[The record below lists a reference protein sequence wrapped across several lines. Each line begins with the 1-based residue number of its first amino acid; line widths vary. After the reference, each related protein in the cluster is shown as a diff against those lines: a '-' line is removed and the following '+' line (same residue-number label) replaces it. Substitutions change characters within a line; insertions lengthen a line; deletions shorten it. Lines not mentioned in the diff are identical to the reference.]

1 MKNKEQKKI
10 NEFVDRLNLYQ
21 SANSDPESIKNNFV
35 IRVPE
40 FELIIGSMLSKKKND
55 SLQHE
60 LILGK
65 RGSGKST
72 LLKRIEIEINENSK
86 LNKKYIPINFAEE
99 QAGIYR
105 LSDLWYETFV
115 ELQNRL
121 KIDQTLQEFS
131 AFENGDEYTK
141 YLFKTIN
148 SILVSQ
154 NKKAVLLIDNIDRIL
169 EGINEDAM
177 MLRAALLNHNN
188 IQIIGAST
196 RISEH
201 FWQYEKPFYDYFRQ
215 HNLKPLS
222 FDEID
227 LLFKR
232 WSEVLELEPLK
243 DYATNNRGKI
253 EAIRIMTDGLPRTLQ
268 FFIRILLTQQ
278 DIYGFQY
285 IQKIMDKA
293 TPLYQERLLSLTK
306 AQQKIVLE
314 LAFIWKPATT
324 KELVNACRMESKLVS
339 SYLKQ
344 LESYGLVDKMD
355 TAKRNKK
362 YRISERFF
370 NMWLLVTQGNPEQKR
385 RAKYL
390 TLFLESWYDAKEIE
404 ELAEQ
409 HFTTLKEPRAKYIKA
424 GVITKAL
431 SQSRFIGVEMRDKL
445 IEQTLKLPDAFN
457 AEGLPEKGMD
467 ILMKVKQYLDSK
479 NFEKALAEINK
490 IENEADGVKFFFIG
504 VLYWTKQDYENAE
517 KYYLLAIEKGS
528 VDAMNNLGLMYQNK
542 QDYKNAEK
550 YYLKAIE
557 NKNVNSYLLLS
568 ALYFIQAIKPR
579 KALNLI
585 HDEICNESK
594 NKNVIVLKLIIEIWN
609 GIFKDVETI
618 IEKILTANDENE
630 IHYLL
635 EKLLFLEQKNLVLS
649 YFESKKYGKMLQEK
663 FQLYYYATQ
672 ILCNK
677 IEATELEIPKEVLST
692 VKDIVNTIKEKNVFY
707 NK

>member
-1 MKNKEQKKI
+1 MKNKEEKNI

-35 IRVPE
+35 IRVQE
-40 FELIIGSMLSKKKND
+40 FDLIIGSMLSKKKND

-72 LLKRIEIEINENSK
+72 LLKRIEIEINENNTLK
-86 LNKKYIPINFAEE
+86 KKYIPINFAEE

-115 ELQNRL
+115 ELQNRFNL
-121 KIDQTLQEFS
+121 NETLQEFS
-131 AFENGDEYTK
+131 EFENGDQYTK
-141 YLFKTIN
+141 YLFNTVN
-148 SILVSQ
+148 SLLISQ
-154 NKKAVLLIDNIDRIL
+154 NKKAVLLIDNFDRIL
-169 EGINEDAM
+169 EGINEDAK

-215 HNLKPLS
+215 HNLKALS
-222 FDEID
+222 FHEID

-232 WSEVLELEPLK
+232 WSEIMKLDSLK

-268 FFIRILLTQQ
+268 FFIRILLTQK

-285 IQKIMDKA
+285 IKKIMDKA
-293 TPLYQERLLSLTK
+293 TPLYQERLLNLTK

-344 LESYGLVDKMD
+344 LESFGLVDKLD
-355 TAKRNKK
+355 TNKRNKK

-390 TLFLESWYDAKEIE
+390 TVFLESWYDAKEIE
-404 ELAEQ
+404 DLAEE
-409 HFTTLKEPRAKYIKA
+409 HLTVLKESKAKYVKA
-424 GVITKAL
+424 GVMTKAL
-431 SQSRFIGVEMRDKL
+431 SQSKFISLDMRDKL
-445 IEQTLKLPDAFN
+445 IEGTLKLSDAIN
-457 AEGLPEKGMD
+457 INDLPRKASELLNKAKQFLDEKKYD
-467 ILMKVKQYLDSK
+467 RAIL
-479 NFEKALAEINK
+479 EIEK
-490 IENEADGVKFFFIG
+490 IENEADGVKFFFLGFINS
-504 VLYWTKQDYENAE
+504 KRQDNEQAE
-517 KYYLLAIEKGS
+517 KYYSRAVKKGS
-528 VDAMNNLGLMYQNK
+528 VDAMNNLGFLYGEK

-557 NKNVNSYLLLS
+557 KRNVESYILLA
-568 ALYFIQAIKPR
+568 ALYFSQDIKPK
-579 KALNLI
+579 KALDLI
-585 HDEICNESK
+585 QNELVYKSK
-594 NKNVIVLKLIIEIWN
+594 NKNFLVLKLIIEIWN
-609 GIFKDVETI
+609 GVFTEVDSKMKQIFSM
-618 IEKILTANDENE
+618 ADEVLFNYFLE
-630 IHYLL
+630 NLL
-635 EKLLFLEQKNLVLS
+635 YLEQKNLVLS
-649 YFESKKYGKMLQEK
+649 YFESDKYGKMLKEK
-663 FQLYYYATQ
+663 FQLIYYATQ
-672 ILCNK
+672 ILCGR
-677 IEATELEIPKEVLST
+677 IEPTELEIPKEVLAT
-692 VKDIVNTIKEKNVFY
+692 VKDIVDTVKAKNKFY
-707 NK
+707 NN